1 MKTSSKFGP
10 TVRKKRLAKEFGL
23 RQFAATVGM
32 SPTYLS
38 KVERD
43 EFPPPAEEKVKAIA
57 EALELNPDKLLA
69 LAGRVASD
77 LPEIIRAK
85 PEWAAF
91 LRRARHLHP
100 DEIKSLTNRVKKH

>member
-1 MKTSSKFGP
+1 MRRSSKFGP

-38 KVERD
+38 KVERG

-57 EALELNPDKLLA
+57 EALELNPDELLA

-77 LPEIIRAK
+77 LPEIIRAQ
-85 PEWAAF
+85 PAWAVF
-91 LRRARHLHP
+91 LRMARNLRP
-100 DEIKSLTNRVKKH
+100 DQIKKLTSNVKKR